1 MNSIQSWWGNTVYKN
16 TADWNMAS
24 VQSVANGTTFG
35 FVLQYIYSPLNDINA
50 VADFRTIYQARSMVV
65 PRGSF
70 FTIGIF
76 KKLDARC
83 ISKRP
88 PCHVHILP

>member
-1 MNSIQSWWGNTVYKN
+1 MNTIQSWWGNTVYKN

-35 FVLQYIYSPLNDINA
+35 YVLQHIYSPFNDMDV
-50 VADFRTIYQARSMVV
+50 VADFRSIYQARSMVV
-65 PRGSF
+65 PCGTF
-70 FTIGIF
+70 FTIGIL
-76 KKLDARC
+76 KKLNARC
-83 ISKRP
+83 ISKPP